1 MLTTL
6 HLLLGQRRPHE
17 LLDNYLSQD
26 HTLLL
31 HKALLT
37 WLITGTPPP
46 LWELGCLNE
55 DISPPPLA
63 STGPY
68 IRQSIAATIADPK
81 GRYWRPTYPTPQ
93 IRDPPQRHPP
103 TESHDKA
110 HSTQGKT
117 LPQPKGRP
125 PVQSRG
131 TSLDKNGGTALFLRE
146 CLQPL
151 TQGGPQG
158 SRHKRLKQSLKDCSP
173 LTRGPTLDR
182 YRQWRIPLLGR
193 YPTPLMGP
201 NSLFSP

>member
-17 LLDNYLSQD
+17 LPDNYLSQD

-125 PVQSRG
+125 PVQPRG
-131 TSLDKNGGTALFLRE
+131 TSLDKNGGTALSLRTGKRIVK
-146 CLQPL
+146 PGVRTPVHIL
-151 TQGGPQG
+151 TQEEIK
-158 SRHKRLKQSLKDCSP
+158 SRHTKASNRDLKRNTC
-173 LTRGPTLDR
+173 
-182 YRQWRIPLLGR
+182 
-193 YPTPLMGP
+193 
-201 NSLFSP
+201 N